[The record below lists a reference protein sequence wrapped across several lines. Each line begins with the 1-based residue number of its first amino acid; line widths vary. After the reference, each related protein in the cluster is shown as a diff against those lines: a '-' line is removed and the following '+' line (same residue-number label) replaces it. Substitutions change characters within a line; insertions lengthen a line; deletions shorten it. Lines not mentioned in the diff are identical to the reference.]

1 MTLVVRK
8 DNVLVVDSACTTEL
22 VQHRVQKWKFLGGG
36 TNSVAV
42 MVGNPLVASALL
54 EWYEANDED
63 RVIPNAAKIADGVAE
78 LIAWHGFG
86 SVYRYSTSRI
96 PQLYGDLCAFGV
108 GMDFAYGALH
118 AGASALDAARA
129 AAYYSPYVAAPFT
142 SFSSGGGGELEAC
155 EHGE

>member
-22 VQHRVQKWKFLGGG
+22 VQHRVQKWKFLGGEI
-36 TNSVAV
+36 NSVAV
-42 MVGNPLVASALL
+42 MVGNPLVAGALL
-54 EWYEANDED
+54 EWYELRDKDKA
-63 RVIPNAAKIADGVAE
+63 IPNAAKIADGVAE
-78 LIAWHGFG
+78 LIVWHGSR

-96 PQLYGDLCAFGV
+96 PQVCSASCAFGV

-142 SFSSGGGGELEAC
+142 SFVYEEGVVFKTY
-155 EHGE
+155 EHDR